1 LHTAVTDSRLYRLH
15 SVLSILSIS
24 KDGTLTHYIAYFFI
38 VKHIKIKLAKKTSL
52 ILPKLTLDKPA
63 FFCYFYR
70 IMAKKKQ
77 NNAIIGFVAL
87 GCPKNIIDSEK
98 MLAEIAQAGFLI
110 TADPDPPDVWRT
122 DVVVINTCGFIAP
135 AKAEALEAVKHAVD
149 CKLNGTVKKVIVA
162 GCLPQRLGRELF
174 KQIDGIDAIVGLGQR
189 DNIAQ
194 IIEKTILSSQP
205 VAFLDQSPHAISD
218 DRARLLIS
226 PRHWAYLRISEGC
239 NHKCSFC
246 TIPVIRGSFRSKPQK
261 LILAE
266 AAELVSA
273 GTVELNIIAQD
284 TTYYGRDLNIKNGL
298 STLLKR
304 LEKINGLKWI
314 RLMYLCPSGIDDQL
328 IETIAT
334 SEKVVHY
341 LDIPIQHVNNE
352 ILKAMRRPDTK
363 DRLRRL
369 IENLRSRLPGCLL
382 RTTII
387 VGFPSETDRQFAEL
401 LDFIEWAQF
410 DALGC
415 FKFYPES
422 GTGAAEMPA
431 QVPDQVKRQRL
442 DELMLTQQKIA
453 FAKNKNRVGSKLTC
467 LVDSVDPVR
476 SKPRKTNENL
486 RANTPTSNGVDYKGT
501 GRGRFY
507 GQAPDIDSICIVK
520 NCSANPGQFIN
531 TKVVGT
537 KDYDLLVRQI

>member
-1 LHTAVTDSRLYRLH
+1 
-15 SVLSILSIS
+15 
-24 KDGTLTHYIAYFFI
+24 
-38 VKHIKIKLAKKTSL
+38 
-52 ILPKLTLDKPA
+52 
-63 FFCYFYR
+63 
-70 IMAKKKQ
+70 MAKKKQ
-77 NNAIIGFVAL
+77 NSAIIGFVAL
-87 GCPKNIIDSEK
+87 GCPKNIVDSEK

-110 TADPDPPDVWRT
+110 TAEPENA

-162 GCLPQRLGRELF
+162 GCLPQRLGRQLF
-174 KQIDGIDAIVGLGQR
+174 NQTDGIDAIVGLGQR

-194 IIEKTILSSQP
+194 IIEKTIHSSQP
-205 VAFLDQSPHAISD
+205 AAYLAQSPHAISD
-218 DRARLLIS
+218 DRARLLIT

-266 AAELVSA
+266 AAELVLA

-298 STLLKR
+298 SALLKR
-304 LEKINGLKWI
+304 LEKINGLKWV
-314 RLMYLCPSGIDDQL
+314 RLMYLCPLGIDDQL

-334 SEKVVHY
+334 SKKIVRY

-352 ILKAMRRPDTK
+352 ILKAMHRPDTK
-363 DRLRRL
+363 DRLQRL
-369 IENLRSRLPGCLL
+369 IENLRRSIPDVVL
-382 RTTII
+382 RTTVI
-387 VGFPSETDRQFAEL
+387 VGLPSETDRQFNEL
-401 LDFIEWAQF
+401 LNFIEWAQF

-422 GTGAAEMPA
+422 GTRAAEMPA
-431 QVPDQVKRQRL
+431 QVPDQVKQQRL
-442 DELMLTQQKIA
+442 EELMLTQQKIA
-453 FAKNKNRVGSKLTC
+453 FAKNKNRIGSKLTC

-486 RANTPTSNGVDYKGT
+486 RAPLEIPKRLRISERKRRFLTGRANTPTSNGVDYKGT

-507 GQAPDIDSICIVK
+507 GQAPDIDSICIIK
-520 NCSANPGQFIN
+520 NCSASPGQFID

-537 KDYDLLVRQI
+537 KDYDLLVQQI